1 MEHIIPLLIEKD
13 KVFSLIL
20 EQYGVPGF
28 VSRPQGFESLC
39 KTILEQQVS
48 LDSAKASFD
57 KLKNLVKDFA
67 PEKILEVTDVEFRSC
82 GVSRQKTS
90 YLRALSEAVIDKV
103 VDFDSFKDKHPEQV
117 REELIRIKGIG
128 NWTVDVYLMFCLE
141 SPDILPLGDIGIVSA
156 IKDLW
161 GFTAL
166 EQMVEHTQ
174 SWKPYRTTAAFFL
187 WHYYLEKR
195 GRKFPH

>member
-1 MEHIIPLLIEKD
+1 MEHTIPLLIEKD

-20 EQYGVPGF
+20 EQYGIPGF

-90 YLRALSEAVIDKV
+90 YLRALAEAVIDKL
-103 VDFDSFKDKHPEQV
+103 VDFDS
-117 REELIRIKGIG
+117 LRI
-128 NWTVDVYLMFCLE
+128 NTLN
-141 SPDILPLGDIGIVSA
+141 
-156 IKDLW
+156 
-161 GFTAL
+161 
-166 EQMVEHTQ
+166 
-174 SWKPYRTTAAFFL
+174 R
-187 WHYYLEKR
+187 
-195 GRKFPH
+195 

>member
-1 MEHIIPLLIEKD
+1 MEHTIPLLIAQDE
-13 KVFSLIL
+13 VFSLIL
-20 EQYGVPGF
+20 EKYGAPGF

-57 KLKNLVKDFA
+57 KLKVMIGDFT
-67 PEKILEVTDVEFRSC
+67 PENVLEVTDAEFRNC

-90 YLRALSEAVIDKV
+90 YLRILAEAITDKEIDLE
-103 VDFDSFKDKHPEQV
+103 SFKDKDPALV
-117 REELIRIKGIG
+117 REELIKIKGIG
-128 NWTVDVYLMFCLE
+128 NWTVDVYLMFSLQ

-161 GFTAL
+161 GFTTQ
-166 EQMVEHTQ
+166 EQMIRHSEN
-174 SWKPYRTTAAFFL
+174 WKPYRTTAAFFL

-195 GRKFPH
+195 GRKFPY